1 MKNSSNF
8 VWMLVAAAGGLF
20 AAGCTSS
27 RDVEVSG
34 EVSAPATTTVEG
46 PITLDFLDVIGD
58 DEGSKSV
65 HQATL
70 PALGSFQET
79 VELEGHGVRVRAID
93 DRNGDGTC
101 TDGEAWAEV
110 EATVADDD
118 TVEPVKLE
126 LTNAPCALSDDSEG

>member
-1 MKNSSNF
+1 
-8 VWMLVAAAGGLF
+8 
-20 AAGCTSS
+20 
-27 RDVEVSG
+27 
-34 EVSAPATTTVEG
+34 
-46 PITLDFLDVIGD
+46 
-58 DEGSKSV
+58 
-65 HQATL
+65 
-70 PALGSFQET
+70 
-79 VELEGHGVRVRAID
+79 VRAID